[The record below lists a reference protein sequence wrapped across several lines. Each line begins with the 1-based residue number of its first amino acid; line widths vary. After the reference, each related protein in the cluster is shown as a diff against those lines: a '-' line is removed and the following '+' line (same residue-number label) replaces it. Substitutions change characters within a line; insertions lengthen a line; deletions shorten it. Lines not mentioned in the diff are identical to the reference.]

1 MMNGGANAF
10 ANIELP
16 QSGKLATEGMGCT
29 AGCREIREGIECY
42 WPKNRKSGMFLMI
55 FDGCWWID
63 DLCDIPFCQVIA
75 EIWLDDGLH

>member
-42 WPKNRKSGMFLMI
+42 
-55 FDGCWWID
+55 
-63 DLCDIPFCQVIA
+63 
-75 EIWLDDGLH
+75 